1 MALSL
6 HRAEGRLDER
16 AAFATF
22 LFTDIEGSTRL
33 WEEHSER
40 MRSAMARHDALLR
53 QAVAG
58 HSGQVVKMTGDG
70 VHAIFDDPLDAL
82 EAAVDVQRGLT
93 DLERATGL
101 QLRARCGVH
110 SGTFERRDNDYY
122 GTAVN
127 RAARIMAAG
136 HGGQVLVSAMVVEAI
151 GSGMVPGI
159 AFRDLGR
166 VRLRD
171 LARGEQLYQVIHP
184 GLRTEFPVL
193 RSLEKT
199 PNNLPNTVSS
209 FVGRELEMAEVR
221 ALLAQTRMLTLT
233 GMGGLGKTRL
243 SLQAAAESMDSYP
256 DGVWLVELAPLTDPR
271 RVSQAAAAAMGVHEE
286 PGSTVAQSLARH
298 VRDRELLVILD
309 NCEHLLEPTAALA
322 RALLEAGAGVRIF
335 ATSRE
340 PLRVAGEV
348 TYPIEG
354 LAVPNADTALDLEA
368 ATAYDAVRLF
378 IDRARASLPSFTL
391 GDRTLPAVAEICAR
405 LDGVPLAIE
414 LAAARVRSLPVDEI
428 AGRMEDRFRLVTTT
442 NSTVPERQRT
452 LRALIDWSHDL
463 LPEDERALFRQLSIF
478 AGGWT
483 LEAAEAVCTDVP
495 RDADVVDLLVRLVEK
510 SLVTLDEETG
520 RYGLLETVRQ
530 YAQEKLAE
538 SGAVAATRLRH
549 CEHYLALADATM
561 LRLVGPDQGEWLRR
575 LDYEHENMLEA
586 FTWIEERSDGAE
598 AGLRLVSALRAYWIN
613 RGLLEL
619 GHGLMV
625 EALAHPG
632 VEALS
637 AQRMLTL
644 YHAGQLLYV
653 MGRYAEARRRLE
665 ESLAIARELEDHR
678 VISRVLQPL
687 GMAAMGQGELA
698 VAHRYLE
705 EATTRALASADK
717 REIAS
722 ALNALAQL
730 DRVEGNFEKTE
741 PLYQE
746 VVRLMREIGDHE
758 SAAIGQLNHAMV
770 AIMQG
775 NGAGARAMILD
786 ALRTAEEITSRPIM
800 QSVLEVSAGLAA
812 MERDWGRAAR
822 LFGAAE
828 THARA
833 TGVRR
838 DSADEAFLAP
848 RIELARAALG
858 PDGFRDAETVG
869 RSMPS
874 GQALHETSEW
884 LQHARGAPAPTA
896 VKTR

>member
-1 MALSL
+1 M
-6 HRAEGRLDER
+6 DER

-33 WEEHSER
+33 WEEHPER
-40 MRSAMARHDALLR
+40 MRPAMARHDALLR
-53 QAVAG
+53 QSVAA
-58 HSGQVVKMTGDG
+58 HSGSVVKMTGDG
-70 VHAIFDDPLDAL
+70 VHAIFEDPLDAL

-93 DLERATGL
+93 DLERSTGL

-136 HGGQVLVSAMVVEAI
+136 HGGQILVSATVVEAI

-159 AFRDLGR
+159 AVRDLGR

-199 PNNLPNTVSS
+199 PNNLPHALSS
-209 FVGRELEMAEVR
+209 FIGRQREIADVR
-221 ALLAQTRMLTLT
+221 GLLARARLLTLC

-243 SLQAAAESMDSYP
+243 ALQAAAEAMDAYP
-256 DGVWLVELAPLTDPR
+256 DGVWLVELAPLSDAW
-271 RVSQAAAAAMGVHEE
+271 RVPQAAASAMGVHEE
-286 PGSTVAQSLARH
+286 AGRTVAQALERH
-298 VRDRELLVILD
+298 VHDRELLVILD
-309 NCEHLLEPTAALA
+309 NCEHVLEAAAALA
-322 RALLEAGAGVRIF
+322 RELLVAGPGVRIV

-354 LAVPNADTALDLEA
+354 LAVPDPEAQGGPEA
-368 ATAYDAVRLF
+368 AAGSDAVRLF
-378 IDRARASLPSFTL
+378 VDRASAAHPSFAL
-391 GDRTLPAVAEICAR
+391 NERTLPAVAEICAR
-405 LDGVPLAIE
+405 LDGIPLAIE

-428 AGRMEDRFRLVTTT
+428 AARMQDRFRLVTTT
-442 NSTVPERQRT
+442 DSTVPQRQRT

-463 LPEDERALFRQLSIF
+463 LPPDERALFHRLSIF

-483 LEAAEAVCTDVP
+483 LEAAEAVCAGPAPGEDGVQ
-495 RDADVVDLLVRLVEK
+495 LLTHLVER
-510 SLVTLDEETG
+510 SLATLDEESG
-520 RYGLLETVRQ
+520 RYGLLEVVRQ
-530 YAQEKLAE
+530 YAQEKLEE
-538 SGAVAATRLRH
+538 SGATPATRERH
-549 CEHYLALADATM
+549 ADYYLALAEATVP
-561 LRLVGPDQGEWLRR
+561 RLVGPQQGEWLAK
-575 LDYEHENMLEA
+575 LDLERENMLEA
-586 FTWIEERSDGAE
+586 HLQLRGRPGTGEP
-598 AGLRLVSALRAYWIN
+598 GLRLASALRFYWIN

-619 GHGLMV
+619 GHRVME

-637 AQRMLTL
+637 GPRMLTL
-644 YHAGQLLYV
+644 FHAGQLLYV
-653 MGRYAEARRRLE
+653 MGRYAEARERLE
-665 ESLAIARELEDHR
+665 ESLAIARELDDHR

-687 GMAAMGQGELA
+687 GMAAMGQGELE
-698 VAHRYLE
+698 VARRYLE
-705 EATTRALASADK
+705 EATARAQASHDK

-730 DRVEGNFEKTE
+730 DRVEGHPERTD

-758 SAAIGQLNHAMV
+758 SAAIGLLNHAM
-770 AIMQG
+770 ASIMQG
-775 NGAGARAMILD
+775 NGVAARAMILE
-786 ALRTAEEITSRPIM
+786 ALRTAEEIASRPIM

-812 MERDWGRAAR
+812 MERDWARAAR
-822 LFGAAE
+822 CYGAAE
-828 THARA
+828 AQALT

-838 DSADEAFLAP
+838 DAADEAFLAP
-848 RIELARAALG
+848 RMELARAALG
-858 PDGFRDAETVG
+858 DGGFREAEAAG
-869 RSMPS
+869 RSLGP
-874 GQALHETSEW
+874 GPALRETGAW
-884 LQHARGAPAPTA
+884 LRPAEGVGAAAT
-896 VKTR
+896 VKPR